1 MASNFVD
8 PGTLRLGRLSVSTTL
23 ARRKVDEVQS
33 GAVPPPSP
41 SRGQTWWKIPIHLAC
56 GLLIQPFASLA
67 EGLSAIWAMA
77 SEDFG
82 ASFRVVLSS
91 RQLQARLL
99 TPPFPLLLASYNPQA
114 SSKLS

>member
-1 MASNFVD
+1 MRTRQNCKKLTFASSVKSNVVEGFQVD
-8 PGTLRLGRLSVSTTL
+8 
-23 ARRKVDEVQS
+23 
-33 GAVPPPSP
+33 P

-82 ASFRVVLSS
+82 KFEVIV
-91 RQLQARLL
+91 
-99 TPPFPLLLASYNPQA
+99 
-114 SSKLS
+114 KK